1 MADNLVPEKPRS
13 FIHNGDDDTRHVT
26 LQGRDS
32 EQTWSSPIVDQGQ
45 LNATYLA
52 SSSTR
57 RYSCLVVGN
66 YCHDVLFKDNSVITE
81 SIGGATS
88 FISSVLDGFNV
99 ASCYVSKVGPDFAYP
114 VTHRPLVSSSSRTTV
129 FHAYFSSEIKRQDRI
144 LKRVRACEPIS
155 PCDLPN
161 SKFDFGL
168 AVGVGGEILPET
180 LERMIDICKT
190 VLVDIQALI
199 RIFDPADG
207 TVNHVDLN
215 QTGFFY
221 LLPRIGFLKAS
232 SDEAPFLDVEEVRK
246 QCCVVLTNGNE
257 GCMVFTKDSEL
268 KIAPFPTIQVD
279 PTGAGDSFL
288 GGLVTGL
295 TRGLT
300 VPDSALLGNLFGS
313 LTVGQM
319 GHSKFD
325 PRLVQRVK
333 EEVDKRREDHFDGL
347 QFFRALDAARS
358 SSLAGSFLQKSKR
371 ELPNNTSGAKCND
384 QSLLP
389 SICEKEEPHSIS

>member
-1 MADNLVPEKPRS
+1 MADNLAPEKRRS
-13 FIHNGDDDTRHVT
+13 FIHNDDDTRHVT
-26 LQGRDS
+26 LEERDS
-32 EQTWSSPIVDQGQ
+32 GQTWPSTVMDQGQ
-45 LNATYLA
+45 LDPYATDLA
-52 SSSTR
+52 SPSSHR
-57 RYSCLVVGN
+57 RSCLVVGN
-66 YCHDVLFKDNSVITE
+66 YCHDVLIKDNSVIAE

-114 VTHRPLVSSSSRTTV
+114 ITHRPLVSPSLRTTV

-155 PCDLPN
+155 ASDLPN

-180 LERMIDICKT
+180 LERMIDICET

-199 RIFDPADG
+199 RVFDPADG

-215 QTGFFY
+215 QTGFLY

-232 SDEAPFLDVEEVRK
+232 SDEAPFLDMEEVRK
-246 QCCVVLTNGNE
+246 RCCVVLTNGNE
-257 GCMVFTKDSEL
+257 GCTVFTKDSEL

-288 GGLVTGL
+288 GGFVTGL
-295 TRGLT
+295 THGLT
-300 VPDSALLGNLFGS
+300 VPDSALLGNFFGS
-313 LTVGQM
+313 LTVRQM

-325 PRLVQRVK
+325 PWLLQRVK

-358 SSLAGSFLQKSKR
+358 SSPAGSFLQKSKT

-389 SICEKEEPHSIS
+389 SICEKEPYSIG